1 MPAPDRVEVRIDAVL
16 LGAHQRQAVEV
27 IAEFLVAARV
37 RRAVAEAVE
46 AVAFFVELIVARIV
60 VVRTQNLERVVF
72 VVCSAIF
79 DGLRVGGDAIDQQFT
94 ILVDIV
100 D

>member
-27 IAEFLVAARV
+27 IAEFLVASRV

-46 AVAFFVELIVARIV
+46 TVAFFVELIVARIV
-60 VVRTQNLERVVF
+60 VV
-72 VVCSAIF
+72 
-79 DGLRVGGDAIDQQFT
+79 
-94 ILVDIV
+94 
-100 D
+100 